1 MIWDKI
7 AVVLAIVVAL
17 LITALGTTG
26 YMLNNAYKEVA
37 SERVKVSE
45 CQASLGNLT
54 AIVDKANAELKKLQ
68 VESKHYNATQQRL
81 QNELNKAY
89 SIFNNAVTCEGV
101 VSNVEQ
107 AFSLMLLRLQNLSNE
122 VTND

>member
-68 VESKHYNATQQRL
+68 VESKRYNATQQRL

-89 SIFNNAVTCEGV
+89 STFNNAVTCEGV